1 MIGQIISHYRVVDL
15 LGSGGMGVVYKAEDV
30 KLARP
35 VALKFLPPDRTHDRQ
50 AIERF
55 QMEAR
60 TASALNHPSICTIY
74 EIDEHDGSQ
83 FIAMELLQGQ
93 TLSQKIAG
101 RPLEGGFLLELG
113 IQIADALDVAHSS
126 GILHR
131 DLKPANIFITTRG
144 HAKILDFGLAKLF
157 QSDRGAGSLGGSTA
171 MTTLDSD
178 PLTMKGTTVGTIAYM
193 SPEQAR
199 GEALDAR
206 TDLFSFGVVLYEMA
220 TGRQTFPGN
229 TSAVIFDAILN
240 REPTAPTE
248 LNGDVPPALERII
261 GKALE
266 KDARLRYQ
274 SASDLRA
281 DLQRVKRDRESGRIA
296 SRPSAP
302 GVVRTASASTWPSAV
317 ADSAPLAPV
326 PVSAPV
332 PVPNA
337 PPRWPIFVAAG
348 GVLALIG
355 SGVLFFESRPGPA
368 TAPAPVASAAPNSTT
383 VAEPAPAPAIIPPA
397 PAPSQVPAPVA
408 AAAPAPPARAD
419 ASAAP
424 VPAGDLAVEP
434 LRIARAKVE
443 AKLYDQ
449 ALGDLKAIVER
460 QPLSPSLPAAYLLT
474 ARIYE
479 QQGRADDAMA
489 AYVELRNKFPTNPA
503 TAEGTFLMAGLMMN
517 SRRNDPEAARELFN
531 QIPAQFPK
539 SPWAPRALTLKAGL
553 EERARVRMIDPLIN
567 APVPAALVSY
577 RTLAERYPNADGVE
591 AALWKMAEIYTDLK
605 RYDLAAQALDD
616 LAGRFPTNSRDAAWR
631 AGELYEDKVKN
642 PDKARAAYARVP
654 PTSSRYK
661 DAQKKAPR

>member
-1 MIGQIISHYRVVDL
+1 MIGQTISHYRVVDV

-30 KLARP
+30 KLSRP

-50 AIERF
+50 AIDRF

-74 EIDEHDGSQ
+74 EIDEHGGSQ

-113 IQIADALDVAHSS
+113 IQIADALDMAHSS

-131 DLKPANIFITTRG
+131 DLKPANIFVTTRG

-178 PLTMKGTTVGTIAYM
+178 PLTMKGTTVGTVAYM

-220 TGRQTFPGN
+220 TGRQTFSGS

-248 LNGDVPPALERII
+248 LNGDIPPALERII

-266 KDARLRYQ
+266 KDCRLRYQ
-274 SASDLRA
+274 NASDLRA

-302 GVVRTASASTWPSAV
+302 GAARAASASTWPSAI
-317 ADSAPLAPV
+317 ADSAALASVPAPAPV
-326 PVSAPV
+326 PAPAC
-332 PVPNA
+332 PT
-337 PPRWPIFVAAG
+337 
-348 GVLALIG
+348 LADL
-355 SGVLFFESRPGPA
+355 LSRPAACCLSLAAASFSSRAGLGPA
-368 TAPAPVASAAPNSTT
+368 TAPVAIGCAQLARLSRRPRQRLRSSLRRPLRSQVPSAAPRSG
-383 VAEPAPAPAIIPPA
+383 ARQHA
-397 PAPSQVPAPVA
+397 
-408 AAAPAPPARAD
+408 PARAD

-424 VPAGDLAVEP
+424 APAGDPVG
-434 LRIARAKVE
+434 R
-443 AKLYDQ
+443 
-449 ALGDLKAIVER
+449 
-460 QPLSPSLPAAYLLT
+460 SP
-474 ARIYE
+474 
-479 QQGRADDAMA
+479 
-489 AYVELRNKFPTNPA
+489 
-503 TAEGTFLMAGLMMN
+503 
-517 SRRNDPEAARELFN
+517 
-531 QIPAQFPK
+531 
-539 SPWAPRALTLKAGL
+539 
-553 EERARVRMIDPLIN
+553 
-567 APVPAALVSY
+567 
-577 RTLAERYPNADGVE
+577 
-591 AALWKMAEIYTDLK
+591 
-605 RYDLAAQALDD
+605 
-616 LAGRFPTNSRDAAWR
+616 
-631 AGELYEDKVKN
+631 
-642 PDKARAAYARVP
+642 
-654 PTSSRYK
+654 
-661 DAQKKAPR
+661 